1 MGDTGWSRHQQHCA
15 VWPASFLFLSFYH
28 CPSIHVSTCIS
39 LCLCLSFSLR
49 VSLPVSLSARCSH
62 LISVSR
68 QGADPEAAPSPWL
81 IVQAHEHQDRD
92 NVTAL
97 PYLSYQSHLMIGI
110 VTCVESVEGDYT
122 CMNILCFKV
131 QIFYSTQVCKWTCLV
146 CLLRNKRENFYL
158 TDRQQPQ

>member
-1 MGDTGWSRHQQHCA
+1 MHGRGTRDGAGISSIALCGPLA
-15 VWPASFLFLSFYH
+15 FSFCLYR

-49 VSLPVSLSARCSH
+49 VSLPVSLSARYSH

-68 QGADPEAAPSPWL
+68 QGADPEAAPSPRL
-81 IVQAHEHQDRD
+81 IVQAQEHQDSD

-110 VTCVESVEGDYT
+110 VTCVESVVEGDYA
-122 CMNILCFKV
+122 CMNVLC
-131 QIFYSTQVCKWTCLV
+131 
-146 CLLRNKRENFYL
+146 LRSSFCTAHRSVNGHAVSAF
-158 TDRQQPQ
+158 